1 MKASRLL
8 IAGSVAAL
16 LPLAAAM
23 AQSPPAD
30 QSPPP
35 AQSSQHGATFE
46 SLDTDGDGH
55 ISKTEAAANANVAA
69 QFARYDKNG
78 DGYIEKEEVMSSNN
92 PAAVGA
98 EQAVIQSRPRG
109 RCAAWAGLV
118 AP

>member
-23 AQSPPAD
+23 AQSPPSD

-35 AQSSQHGATFE
+35 SQSSRHGATFE
-46 SLDTDGDGH
+46 SLDTDGDGR
-55 ISKTEAAANANVAA
+55 ISKTEAAANAVVAA
-69 QFARYDKNG
+69 QFSMYDKNG

-92 PAAVGA
+92 PAPT
-98 EQAVIQSRPRG
+98 EPSKP
-109 RCAAWAGLV
+109 
-118 AP
+118 